1 LTAAAPPLVMH
12 VVHRF
17 AVGGLENGVVNLI
30 NGLPAK
36 RWRHAVVALTE
47 VDPAFSARLQ
57 RRDVPCLSLYK
68 PPGQSL
74 WQFPQLWHLFRAL
87 KPAIVHTRNLAAAEM
102 QIPAWL
108 ARVPGRVHSEHG
120 RDIDDVHGTNR
131 RHIALRRMA
140 RPFVGRYIALS
151 RDLEDYLR
159 DRVGVARSRLSQIY
173 NGVDTTRFAPAPA
186 RTPIAGCPF
195 NAPDLWLFG
204 TVGRMVP
211 VKAQTLLTDAFITAL
226 AQQPALRQRARL
238 VMIGD
243 GPLRADCAARL
254 EAAGLR
260 ELAWLPGERS
270 DVPDVMRGLDSFV
283 LPSLVE
289 GVSNTILEAMASGL
303 PVIATRVG
311 ANADLVP
318 EGVAGRIV
326 PSDDVPAMAAALSAM
341 AADPASARAMGRA
354 GREVVEQRFS
364 LAAMMAAYEAVY
376 RQALGQGVQPTGE

>member
-1 LTAAAPPLVMH
+1 MH

-30 NGLPAK
+30 NGLPAE
-36 RWRHAVVALTE
+36 RWRHAVVALTD
-47 VDPAFSARLQ
+47 VDPLFSARLR

-68 PPGQSL
+68 RPGQSA

-87 KPAIVHTRNLAAAEM
+87 RPAIVHTRNLAAAEM

-140 RPFVGRYIALS
+140 RPFVGHYIALS
-151 RDLEDYLR
+151 RDLQGYLR
-159 DRVGVARSRLSQIY
+159 EQVGVSPSRLTQIY
-173 NGVDTTRFAPAPA
+173 NGVDVDRFAPAA
-186 RTPIAGCPF
+186 SRSPIDGCPF
-195 NAPDLWLFG
+195 TDPQLWLVG
-204 TVGRMVP
+204 TVGRMVA
-211 VKAQTLLTDAFITAL
+211 VKAQTLLTDAFIAAVT
-226 AQQPALRQRARL
+226 QQPALRERARL
-238 VMIGD
+238 VLVGD

-260 ELAWLPGERS
+260 ELAWLPGERG

-318 EGVAGRIV
+318 DGVAGRIV
-326 PSDDVPAMAAALSAM
+326 PSDEVPAMAAALAAM
-341 AADPASARAMGRA
+341 AADPAGARAMGRA
-354 GREVVEQRFS
+354 GRQIVEQRFS

-376 RQALGQGVQPTGE
+376 RQALGRAGRPTGE